1 MSESNKSNTPEH
13 IAVSVSSS
21 AKTAKMNG
29 LRKQINS
36 SKGNTKRIRKA
47 RSAHKV
53 LNTREGISKGEH
65 LFQCQKCHFSFKY
78 GSGSENL
85 RQARMKVA
93 GNILAEHDFPES
105 YGLNGSHPLYTLG
118 VRKQR

>member
-1 MSESNKSNTPEH
+1 M
-13 IAVSVSSS
+13 
-21 AKTAKMNG
+21 
-29 LRKQINS
+29 NS
-36 SKGNTKRIRKA
+36 SKRNTKRPRKA

-53 LNTREGISKGEH
+53 HTREGISKGEH

-93 GNILAEHDFPES
+93 GHIIAEHDFPES
-105 YGLNGSHPLYTLG
+105 NGLNGSHPLYTLE